1 MSTTTQAPQAP
12 STFKERIKGKNKK
25 ELIELASSEFQ
36 LNVDNKVD
44 TETIRDT
51 LQRVHEER
59 VTTAMEKNQAAAQVF
74 LERDKDEKLLL
85 VAFNPLDFPNNPLKF
100 SYEGGYGVR
109 DRKNPK
115 RNPNGLSKVPTFF
128 LIPGETYQL
137 PLCVIEWL
145 RSKTFRDNKPQFD
158 TETGMQNGNIPIIK
172 PRFMLN
178 VVLSEAAM
186 NDLGTRKFN

>member
-1 MSTTTQAPQAP
+1 MSTTTEAPQTP
-12 STFKERIKGKNKK
+12 VTFKERIKGKNKQ
-25 ELIELASSEFQ
+25 ELIKFASSEFQ

-44 TETIRDT
+44 AEVIRDT

-59 VTTAMEKNQAAAQVF
+59 ITIALEKNQAAAQVF
-74 LERDKDEKLLL
+74 LERDKNEKLLT
-85 VAFNPLDFPNNPLKF
+85 VTFNPLEFPNNPLKF

-115 RNPNGLSKVPTFF
+115 RNPNGLSRVPTFF

-137 PLCVIEWL
+137 PLCVIDWL
-145 RSKTFRDNKPQFD
+145 KSKTFRDNKPQFD

-178 VVLSEAAM
+178 VVLSEAAR
-186 NDLGTRKFN
+186 NGLGTRTFK